1 VAQDEPHVSFGGML
15 DASLVRKKGY
25 FWRKIMQEGKENWKE
40 NKHVEAEKV
49 RHACKE
55 DLMTLGLGVL

>member
-1 VAQDEPHVSFGGML
+1 ML

-40 NKHVEAEKV
+40 NKHVEAEKA
-49 RHACKE
+49 RRACKE
-55 DLMTLGLGVL
+55 DLMMLGLGVL